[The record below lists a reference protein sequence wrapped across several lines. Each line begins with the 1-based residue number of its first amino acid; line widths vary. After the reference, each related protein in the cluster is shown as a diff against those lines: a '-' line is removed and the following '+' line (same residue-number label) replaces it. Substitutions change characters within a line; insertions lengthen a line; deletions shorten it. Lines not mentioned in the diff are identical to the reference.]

1 MNEDICLDEYNAI
14 LQCLAGEFNEHIK
27 DYFDRLCSDEPY
39 LLIDKTKEEYIQE
52 YKEQVTR
59 KIGVNLWNKEKS
71 GEQQPHKYLSD
82 EADNG
87 MVAIPRNLVD
97 DIILELSICHGAYC
111 TDKEDIV
118 KKLDNDLWFKMDE
131 SQIINK
137 IKKFI

>member
-1 MNEDICLDEYNAI
+1 M
-14 LQCLAGEFNEHIK
+14 Q
-27 DYFDRLCSDEPY
+27 
-39 LLIDKTKEEYIQE
+39 Q
-52 YKEQVTR
+52 
-59 KIGVNLWNKEKS
+59 NKEKVLWKS
-71 GEQQPHKYLSD
+71 IKKKKENIHEWRYLSWWIQCNPTMPSRWIQRPHKYLSD